1 MIKLQHEIFLAS
13 KSPRRRELISEM
25 GMPFVFGSPDADE
38 SVPKGTEPLTAALLV
53 AERKAEA
60 ARTLPE
66 AAGRIIVS
74 ADTIVVVDGC
84 IFGKP
89 ADEADARSMLS
100 TLSGREH
107 QVMTGVCVVMPD
119 GRKDSFCECTD
130 VRFFALSD
138 AEIDAYTS
146 TGEPMDKAGAYGIQG
161 IGKLL
166 VEGIKG
172 DYYNVVGL
180 PVSRLKRFIENMM

>member
-1 MIKLQHEIFLAS
+1 MQREIFLAS
-13 KSPRRRELISEM
+13 KSPRRRELIAEL
-25 GMPFVFGSPDADE
+25 GLPFVFGSPDADE
-38 SVPKGTEPLTAALLV
+38 TVPEGTEPMDAAILV
-53 AERKAEA
+53 ARRKADA
-60 ARTLPE
+60 ARSLPE

-74 ADTIVVVDGC
+74 ADTIVVVDGR

-89 ADEADARSMLS
+89 ADRDDACAMLAA
-100 TLSGREH
+100 LSGRAH
-107 QVMTGVCVVMPD
+107 QVMTGVCVVLPD
-119 GRKDSFCECTD
+119 GRSGSFCECTD
-130 VRFFALSD
+130 VCFYALTEE
-138 AEIDAYTS
+138 EISSYVD

-180 PVSRLKRFIENMM
+180 PVARLSRFIDSLFSK

>member
-1 MIKLQHEIFLAS
+1 MQYEIFLAS
-13 KSPRRRELISEM
+13 KSPRRRELIAEL

-38 SVPKGTEPLTAALLV
+38 SVPEGTDPRAAALLV
-53 AERKAEA
+53 AERKADA
-60 ARTLPE
+60 ARTMPE
-66 AAGRIIVS
+66 ATGRIIVS
-74 ADTIVVVDGC
+74 ADTIVVVDGR

-89 ADEADARSMLS
+89 ANEADARAMLS
-100 TLSGREH
+100 VLSGREH

-130 VRFFALSD
+130 VRFFAMSD
-138 AEIDAYTS
+138 EEIAAYTA

-166 VEGIKG
+166 VEGISG

-180 PVSRLKRFIENMM
+180 PVSRLKRFIEGML

>member
-1 MIKLQHEIFLAS
+1 MQHEIFLAS
-13 KSPRRRELISEM
+13 KSPRRRELIAEL
-25 GMPFVFGSPDADE
+25 GLPFVFGSPDADE
-38 SVPKGTEPLTAALLV
+38 SVPEGTEPRNAALLV
-53 AERKAEA
+53 AERKADA

-74 ADTIVVVDGC
+74 ADTIVVVDGR

-89 ADEADARSMLS
+89 ADDADASAMLS
-100 TLSGREH
+100 VLSGREH

-119 GRKDSFCECTD
+119 GRSGSFCECTD
-130 VRFFALSD
+130 VRFFALSEE
-138 AEIDAYTS
+138 EIASYIA
-146 TGEPMDKAGAYGIQG
+146 TGECRDKAGAYGIQG

-180 PVSRLKRFIENMM
+180 PVSRLKRFIESMI